1 MKNKNSLNI
10 FILFTFFILLLI
22 PSNLFSQQTKDVSNI
37 MALKLKQKVI
47 LSDEQTEKV
56 KVILSNY
63 IKDLT
68 GDDNNSGSLKKA
80 KDDIETLLNEKQ
92 KVKYDII
99 KDDFFDEVNKKA
111 LNKYWSYL
119 YTNPAVQIDWFSYYG
134 RERLSQISYIRF
146 FPALFL
152 PQAAQ

>member
-111 LNKYWSYL
+111 LNKY
-119 YTNPAVQIDWFSYYG
+119 
-134 RERLSQISYIRF
+134 
-146 FPALFL
+146 
-152 PQAAQ
+152 

>member
-10 FILFTFFILLLI
+10 FILFAFFILLLI
-22 PSNLFSQQTKDVSNI
+22 PSNLFSQQTKDVSEI

-47 LSDEQTEKV
+47 LSDEQTDKV

-68 GDDNNSGSLKKA
+68 DGGNTSENQKKS

-92 KVKYDII
+92 KAKYEII
-99 KDDFFDEVNKKA
+99 KDDFFNEVNKRA
-111 LNKYWSYL
+111 LNK
-119 YTNPAVQIDWFSYYG
+119 F
-134 RERLSQISYIRF
+134 
-146 FPALFL
+146 
-152 PQAAQ
+152 